1 MSNTI
6 EQKLRAVRKAE
17 RLTQQALSDMT
28 GISLGTI
35 KNYER
40 GFNSVGLQTVEL
52 ILSVPQMQ
60 KYTLWLMTGKT
71 APSAGQISPPLS
83 LMGAEARQTAQK
95 ARRLVDNKQ
104 YKRTMG

>member
-1 MSNTI
+1 MTLSNTI

-83 LMGAEARQTAQK
+83 PDGRGSTSDRPKGQK
-95 ARRLVDNKQ
+95 A
-104 YKRTMG
+104 G

>member
-52 ILSVPQMQ
+52 ILGVPQMQ
-60 KYTLWLMTGKT
+60 KYT
-71 APSAGQISPPLS
+71 
-83 LMGAEARQTAQK
+83 
-95 ARRLVDNKQ
+95 
-104 YKRTMG
+104 

>member
-1 MSNTI
+1 MTLSNTI

-52 ILSVPQMQ
+52 ILGVPQMQ
-60 KYTLWLMTGKT
+60 KYTLWLMTG
-71 APSAGQISPPLS
+71 
-83 LMGAEARQTAQK
+83 
-95 ARRLVDNKQ
+95 
-104 YKRTMG
+104 

>member
-1 MSNTI
+1 MTLSNTI

-40 GFNSVGLQTVEL
+40 GFNSVGLQTVES
-52 ILSVPQMQ
+52 ILKIPSLQ
-60 KYTLWLMTGKT
+60 KYTLWLMTGQT
-71 APSAGQISPPLS
+71 APASGQISPTLS
-83 LMGAEARQTAQK
+83 PDGRENTSERLKGRK
-95 ARRLVDNKQ
+95 A
-104 YKRTMG
+104 G

>member
-60 KYTLWLMTGKT
+60 KYTLWLMTG
-71 APSAGQISPPLS
+71 
-83 LMGAEARQTAQK
+83 
-95 ARRLVDNKQ
+95 
-104 YKRTMG
+104 